1 MPRPFIYKDHADD
14 VPESPPATRLHSSLS
29 PVRTVAARGHMVVA
43 RFVHELV
50 RICGIGVVIDMNV
63 KIPNPSIYTQRQLPN
78 ALMQYSSDTAL
89 YKLGDRYGTRHMAL

>member
-1 MPRPFIYKDHADD
+1 
-14 VPESPPATRLHSSLS
+14 
-29 PVRTVAARGHMVVA
+29 
-43 RFVHELV
+43 
-50 RICGIGVVIDMNV
+50 MNV